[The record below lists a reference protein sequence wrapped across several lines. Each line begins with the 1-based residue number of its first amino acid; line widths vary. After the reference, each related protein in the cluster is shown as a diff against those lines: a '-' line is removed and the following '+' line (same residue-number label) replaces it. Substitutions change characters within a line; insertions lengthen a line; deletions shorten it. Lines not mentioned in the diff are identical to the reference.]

1 MLRNLQKIL
10 NNNFFIYILLFLFAY
25 YISSGY
31 LGDIN
36 ILFSFDHYTVK
47 EYFLIESKNYNFN
60 NHFNYGVEAYG
71 KSLISSYYKIFQV
84 ITFQKIDLLRL
95 QQITI
100 FFEIVLYFFSFYYL
114 QNTIFKTSQKINAI
128 SSIIFTFSS
137 ILLYNFANFKLP
149 HYFGI
154 HYQFSMSFAMLAI
167 ASCIEEKKIQ
177 TSAFAF
183 LSLGF
188 HFIIGIYSFL
198 FISIYLLIS
207 KKVRY

>member
-1 MLRNLQKIL
+1 MQKIL
-10 NNNFFIYILLFLFAY
+10 KNNFFIYILLFIFAY

-47 EYFLIESKNYNFN
+47 EYFLLESKNYNLN
-60 NHFNYGVEAYG
+60 NHFNLGVEAYG

-114 QNTIFKTSQKINAI
+114 QNTIFKTSQNINAI

-154 HYQFSMSFAMLAI
+154 HYQFSMSLQR
-167 ASCIEEKKIQ
+167 EDLLKK
-177 TSAFAF
+177 
-183 LSLGF
+183 
-188 HFIIGIYSFL
+188 
-198 FISIYLLIS
+198 
-207 KKVRY
+207 